1 VVIGTYVYRVTPD
14 ELLGRVRSTIRL
26 VAWGTIPVGSLLGG
40 VLAEALGAGTALLVL
55 GLGMLPV
62 AIATTLSRGMH
73 EISAD
78 PPTGP
83 AT

>member
-1 VVIGTYVYRVTPD
+1 M
-14 ELLGRVRSTIRL
+14 GRVRSTIRL

-62 AIATTLSRGMH
+62 AIATTLSRGMRQL
-73 EISAD
+73 ERA
-78 PPTGP
+78 TGP
-83 AT
+83 DAA